1 MTLALRQFDDTDPVQ
16 LAWLRLSFVALPA
29 GRARRVLER
38 WRTPNELL
46 RAAQKGSDDE
56 LLETPGLTPRTLDL
70 LRHNAARDLTPA
82 LEAIEKHGLWLLL
95 DEHEDYPA
103 ALRVIPD
110 PPLYLW
116 MRGDIG
122 RADDMAIAIVGT
134 RGPTEYGRGMA
145 TKFAGDLARRG
156 LTIVSGLARGIDTA
170 AHKGALAAG
179 GRTIAC
185 CGCGLDIVYPKE
197 NRVLMDEICE
207 NGACISEFAP
217 TVHPEPW
224 HFPARNRIISGL
236 SIGTLV
242 VEAAARSGA
251 LGTADRSMEQGREVF
266 AIPGNVLKA
275 QSRGPHGL
283 IKQGAALVENVE
295 DVLEILDARTL
306 PFDRNTI
313 LDSATDD
320 AENLSNPDSQRE
332 PKASSQ
338 VLAASS
344 KPEKAPAPQPKN
356 DIGERVRADL
366 SETENRVYSQLELDG
381 RHIDDIAL
389 AAQMSAG
396 EVSATLLML
405 ELKQLARRLP
415 GGFFERLT

>member
-1 MTLALRQFDDTDPVQ
+1 M
-16 LAWLRLSFVALPA
+16 
-29 GRARRVLER
+29 
-38 WRTPNELL
+38 
-46 RAAQKGSDDE
+46 
-56 LLETPGLTPRTLDL
+56 
-70 LRHNAARDLTPA
+70 
-82 LEAIEKHGLWLLL
+82 

-122 RADDMAIAIVGT
+122 RADDMAVAIVGT

-145 TKFAGDLARRG
+145 TKFASDLARRG

-170 AHKGALAAG
+170 AHKGALGAG
-179 GRTIAC
+179 GRTLAC
-185 CGCGLDIVYPKE
+185 CGCGLDIVYPRE
-197 NRVLMDEICE
+197 NRALMDEISE

-283 IKQGAALVENVE
+283 IKQGAALVENIE
-295 DVLEILDARTL
+295 DMLEILDARTL
-306 PFDRNTI
+306 PFDRNTVSSGQRRAMQKI
-313 LDSATDD
+313 CQTTIRKG
-320 AENLSNPDSQRE
+320 NPKQ
-332 PKASSQ
+332 ASQ

-344 KPEKAPAPQPKN
+344 EPEKTPAAQPK
-356 DIGERVRADL
+356 IRHCRA
-366 SETENRVYSQLELDG
+366 R
-381 RHIDDIAL
+381 
-389 AAQMSAG
+389 
-396 EVSATLLML
+396 
-405 ELKQLARRLP
+405 AR
-415 GGFFERLT
+415 

>member
-1 MTLALRQFDDTDPVQ
+1 MTLALRQFDDTDPLQ
-16 LAWLRLSFVALPA
+16 LAWLRLSFMVLRP
-29 GRARRVLER
+29 GRARQILKR
-38 WRTPNELL
+38 WETPLDLL
-46 RAAQKGSDDE
+46 RAAKSGRDDQ
-56 LLETPGLTPRTLDL
+56 LLETPGLTPRTIEL
-70 LRHNAARDLTPA
+70 LRQNAERDLTPA

-95 DEHEDYPA
+95 DEHDDYPA

-122 RADDMAIAIVGT
+122 RSDDMAVAIVGT

-145 TKFAGDLARRG
+145 TKFASDLARRG

-170 AHKGALAAG
+170 AHKGALSAG
-179 GRTIAC
+179 GRTLAC
-185 CGCGLDIVYPKE
+185 CGCGLDIAYPRE
-197 NRVLMDEICE
+197 NRALMDEISE

-251 LGTADRSMEQGREVF
+251 LGTADHSTEQGREVF

-283 IKQGAALVENVE
+283 IKQGAALVENIE
-295 DVLEILDARTL
+295 DVLEVLGARTL
-306 PFDRNTI
+306 PFDRNEVPTA
-313 LDSATDD
+313 LTDD
-320 AENLSNPDSQRE
+320 ENLPDNDSQRE
-332 PKASSQ
+332 PKAGSQ

-344 KPEKAPAPQPKN
+344 EPEKLPAAKPKI
-356 DIGERVRADL
+356 DISERVRADL
-366 SETENRVYSQLELDG
+366 NETENRVYSQLELDG

-389 AAQMSAG
+389 AAGMSAG
-396 EVSATLLML
+396 AVSATLLML
-405 ELKQLARRLP
+405 ELKNLARRLP
-415 GGFFERLT
+415 GGFFERLRC

>member
-1 MTLALRQFDDTDPVQ
+1 MTLAPRQFDDTDPMQ

-38 WRTPNELL
+38 WHTPLDLL
-46 RAAQKGSDDE
+46 RAATSGHDDE
-56 LLETPGLTPRTLDL
+56 LLETPGLTPRTIEL
-70 LRHNAARDLTPA
+70 LRLNAERDLKPA
-82 LEAIEKHGLWLLL
+82 LEAIESRKLWLLL
-95 DEHEDYPA
+95 DAHDDYPA

-116 MRGDIG
+116 LRGDIS
-122 RADDMAIAIVGT
+122 RSDDMAVAIVGT
-134 RGPTEYGRGMA
+134 RLPTEYGRGMA
-145 TKFAGDLARRG
+145 SKFAGDLARRG
-156 LTIVSGLARGIDTA
+156 LTIVSGLARGIDAT

-179 GRTIAC
+179 GRTLAC
-185 CGCGLDIVYPKE
+185 CGCGLDIIYPRE
-197 NRVLMDEICE
+197 NRALMDEISE

-217 TVHPEPW
+217 TVNPEPW

-266 AIPGNVLKA
+266 AIPGNILKA

-283 IKQGAALVENVE
+283 IKQGAALVENIE
-295 DVLEILDARTL
+295 DVLEILQARTL
-306 PFDRNTI
+306 PFDRNAV
-313 LDSATDD
+313 AT
-320 AENLSNPDSQRE
+320 AETNENENLSTSAAQRE
-332 PKASSQ
+332 PAAPSQ
-338 VLAASS
+338 VLAAASE
-344 KPEKAPAPQPKN
+344 PTNQAVAPPKI
-356 DIGERVRADL
+356 DIAERVREDL
-366 SETENRVYSQLELDG
+366 NAIENRVYSQLELDG

-389 AAQMSAG
+389 AAAMNVG

-405 ELKQLARRLP
+405 ELKNLARRLP